1 MKIFFSILVLGVAL
15 VNGWTDAPSAIAGC
29 VSTRALA
36 PRQALLLAAICN
48 LLGAII
54 MAILCPTVA
63 KTLYGIADFGSDSR
77 SAIISL
83 SVALITVIAWAT
95 LAAARGLPTSES
107 HALISSVCGSAIAS
121 NMSLDSIQLE
131 EWKSVILGI
140 IISTLPV
147 MIFSLFIYKLST
159 RIFKEQDRRST
170 MRYFMRVQRFS
181 AGISS
186 FLHGAQDSQK
196 FIGVYM
202 LGLTFLGGGV
212 GVSTF
217 SADSSESVT
226 FSIPLWITIAC
237 AASMTLG
244 TLMGGSRIIKKVGCD
259 MTELDPLSSSAA
271 DTASSSFLGVC
282 SFLGIPTATTHA
294 KTCAIMGIG
303 LCKKGGT
310 NPKIA
315 AEVFLAWLL
324 TFPICAIVSFLLS
337 LLANTFLLT

>member
-1 MKIFFSILVLGVAL
+1 MKIFFSVLVLGVAL

-36 PRQALLLAAICN
+36 PKPALWLAAVCN
-48 LLGAII
+48 LLGAVV
-54 MAILCPTVA
+54 MAIICPTVA
-63 KTLYGIADFGSDSR
+63 KTLYEIADFGSNPR

-83 SVALITVIAWAT
+83 CVALITVILWASF
-95 LAAARGLPTSES
+95 AAIRGLPTSES

-121 NMSLDSIQLE
+121 NMSLSSIKLS

-140 IISTLPV
+140 LISTLPV
-147 MIFSLFIYKLST
+147 MLFSLFIYKLST
-159 RIFKEQDRRST
+159 QIFHDQDRRST
-170 MRYFMRVQRFS
+170 MRYFTRVQRVS

-202 LGLTFLGGGV
+202 LGLTFIEG
-212 GVSTF
+212 SIH
-217 SADSSESVT
+217 SDNSS
-226 FSIPLWITIAC
+226 FSIPIWITLAC
-237 AASMTLG
+237 AVAMTLG

-315 AEVFLAWLL
+315 AEVFLAWFL
-324 TFPICAIVSFLLS
+324 TFPICAIISFLLS
-337 LLANTFLLT
+337 FLANLCFL

>member
-1 MKIFFSILVLGVAL
+1 MKIFFTVLVLGVAL

-29 VSTRALA
+29 VSTRALK
-36 PRQALLLAAICN
+36 PKTALILAALCN
-48 LLGAII
+48 LAGAVI
-54 MAILCPTVA
+54 MALICPTVA
-63 KTLYGIADFGSDSR
+63 KTLYGIADFGNDPR

-83 SVALITVIAWAT
+83 SAALITVILWAT
-95 LAAARGLPTSES
+95 LAAFKGLPTSES
-107 HALISSVCGSAIAS
+107 HALISSVCGSALAS
-121 NMSLDSIQLE
+121 NTALSSIRAD
-131 EWKSVILGI
+131 EWKSVLLGI
-140 IISTLPV
+140 GISTLPV

-159 RIFKEQDRRST
+159 RIFKSQDRRST
-170 MRYFMRVQRFS
+170 MRYFTRVQRIS

-202 LGLTFLGGGV
+202 LGLVFLGG
-212 GVSTF
+212 S
-217 SADSSESVT
+217 SSLESDAD
-226 FSIPLWITIAC
+226 FKIPIWIALAC
-237 AASMTLG
+237 AAAMTLG

-282 SFLGIPTATTHA
+282 SFFGIPTATTHA
-294 KTCAIMGIG
+294 KTCAIMGVG

-315 AEVFLAWLL
+315 GEVFLGWLL
-324 TFPICAIVSFLLS
+324 TFPICGFISFLLS
-337 LLANTFLLT
+337 LLANTVFL

>member
-1 MKIFFSILVLGVAL
+1 MIIFFSVLVLGVAL

-29 VSTRALA
+29 VSTRALP
-36 PRQALLLAAICN
+36 PRAALILAAICN
-48 LLGAII
+48 LSGAVVMAII
-54 MAILCPTVA
+54 CPTVA
-63 KTLYGIADFGSDSR
+63 KTLYGIADFGDDPR

-83 SVALITVIAWAT
+83 SVALITVILWAT
-95 LAAARGLPTSES
+95 LAAVRGLPTSES

-121 NMSLDSIQLE
+121 NMSASSIRLS
-131 EWKSVILGI
+131 EWKSVLLGI
-140 IISTLPV
+140 AISTLPV
-147 MIFSLFIYKLST
+147 MLFSLLIYKLST
-159 RIFKEQDRRST
+159 KIFKDQDRRST
-170 MRYFMRVQRFS
+170 MRYFRRVQRIS

-202 LGLTFLGGGV
+202 LGLSFLSGM
-212 GVSTF
+212 
-217 SADSSESVT
+217 SSDNTED
-226 FSIPLWITIAC
+226 FSIPIWITLSC

-324 TFPICAIVSFLLS
+324 TFPICAIISFLLS
-337 LLANTFLLT
+337 LLANTIFL

>member
-1 MKIFFSILVLGVAL
+1 MEIFFSLLVLGVAL

-36 PRQALLLAAICN
+36 PKPALLLAAACN
-48 LLGAII
+48 LIGAVI
-54 MAILCPTVA
+54 MALICPTVA
-63 KTLYGIADFGSDSR
+63 KTLYGIADFGNDPR

-83 SVALITVIAWAT
+83 SVALITVILWAT
-95 LAAARGLPTSES
+95 IAAIRGLPTSES
-107 HALISSVCGSAIAS
+107 HALISSVCGSALAS
-121 NMSLDSIQLE
+121 NMSLSSIRLD

-140 IISTLPV
+140 AISTLPV
-147 MIFSLFIYKLST
+147 MLFSLFIYKLSA
-159 RIFKEQDRRST
+159 RIFKDQDRRST
-170 MRYFMRVQRFS
+170 MRYFRRVQRVS

-202 LGLTFLGGGV
+202 LGLAFINKTPN
-212 GVSTF
+212 SDT
-217 SADSSESVT
+217 SS
-226 FSIPLWITIAC
+226 FSIPIWITFAC
-237 AASMTLG
+237 AIAMTLG

-315 AEVFLAWLL
+315 AEVFIAWFL
-324 TFPICAIVSFLLS
+324 TFPICGIISFLLS
-337 LLANTFLLT
+337 LLANAILL

>member
-1 MKIFFSILVLGVAL
+1 MIIFFSVLVLGVAL

-29 VSTRALA
+29 VSTRALP
-36 PRQALLLAAICN
+36 PRAALILAAICN
-48 LLGAII
+48 LSGAVV
-54 MAILCPTVA
+54 MAIVCPTVA
-63 KTLYGIADFGSDSR
+63 KTLYGIADFGDDPR

-83 SVALITVIAWAT
+83 SVALITVILWAT
-95 LAAARGLPTSES
+95 LAAVRGLPTSES

-121 NMSLDSIQLE
+121 NMSASSIRFS
-131 EWKSVILGI
+131 EWKSVLLGI
-140 IISTLPV
+140 AISTLPV
-147 MIFSLFIYKLST
+147 MLFSLLIYKLST
-159 RIFKEQDRRST
+159 KIFKDQDRRST
-170 MRYFMRVQRFS
+170 MRYFRRVQRIS

-202 LGLTFLGGGV
+202 LGLSFLSGM
-212 GVSTF
+212 
-217 SADSSESVT
+217 SSNNTED
-226 FSIPLWITIAC
+226 FSIPIWITLSC

-324 TFPICAIVSFLLS
+324 TFPICAIISFLLS
-337 LLANTFLLT
+337 LLANTIFL

>member
-1 MKIFFSILVLGVAL
+1 MIIFFSILVLGVAL

-29 VSTRALA
+29 VSTRALP
-36 PRQALLLAAICN
+36 PRYALILAALCN
-48 LLGAII
+48 FAGAII
-54 MAILCPTVA
+54 MATVCPTVA
-63 KTLYGIADFGSDSR
+63 KTLYGIADFGSDRR

-83 SVALITVIAWAT
+83 SVALITVIFWAS
-95 LAAARGLPTSES
+95 LAAIKGLPTSES
-107 HALISSVCGSAIAS
+107 HALISSVCGSALAS
-121 NMSLDSIQLE
+121 NTSLSSIQIS
-131 EWKSVILGI
+131 EWKSILLGI
-140 IISTLPV
+140 AISTLPV
-147 MIFSLFIYKLST
+147 MLFSLFIYKLST
-159 RIFKEQDRRST
+159 KIFKEQDRRST
-170 MRYFMRVQRFS
+170 MRYFMRVQRIS

-202 LGLTFLGGGV
+202 LGLTFLSG
-212 GVSTF
+212 
-217 SADSSESVT
+217 SVDYGSQG
-226 FSIPLWITIAC
+226 FSIPIWITLAC

-244 TLMGGSRIIKKVGCD
+244 TLIGGSRIIKKVGCD

-315 AEVFLAWLL
+315 AEIFTAWIL
-324 TFPICAIVSFLLS
+324 TFPICGIISFFLS
-337 LLANTFLLT
+337 LLANMIFL